1 METLLITN
9 ITIVN
14 CDERKELCDIYIENG
29 KIIDIGQSLKKEAT
43 KIIDCKQQSLFLLP
57 GFIDIH
63 IHGANGFDT
72 MDSSQQA
79 IEKISKHLVKEG
91 VTSFLA
97 TTMTQSVENIEA
109 ALVNLK
115 NYEDHFEGAQ
125 LLGAHVEGPFVS
137 VKRAGAQPVEFM
149 QPPSI
154 SLLKHW
160 HTLCD
165 GVIKIMTLA
174 PELENGLELVT
185 MLRKLNIIASIG
197 HSDATMEEV
206 QAAVE
211 AGVTQ
216 ATHLYNQM
224 RPFHHRD
231 PGVVGAALQDD
242 QILVEL
248 IVDFIHSHPKAV
260 NLAYKVK
267 GAKRIILITDAM
279 RAKGLPYGEYDLGG
293 QIVYVTE
300 NGAHLEDGTLAGS
313 VLTMEQAVK
322 NMKTITNCSLEEIV
336 AMSSSNAAQQL
347 QETTKGRI
355 AVGYEADLVLVD
367 SEVTVCKT
375 IRKGKVVY
383 EKPNMEME

>member
-1 METLLITN
+1 METLLIKN

-14 CDERKELCDIYIENG
+14 CDERRELCDIFIKNG
-29 KIIDIGQSLKKEAT
+29 EISEIGQSLKKEAMQT
-43 KIIDCKQQSLFLLP
+43 IDCQQQPLFLLP

-79 IEKISKHLVKEG
+79 LEEIAKYLVKEG

-109 ALVNLK
+109 ALVNVK
-115 NYEDHFEGAQ
+115 NYEEHFTGAG
-125 LLGAHVEGPFVS
+125 LLGVHVEGPFLS

-154 SLLKHW
+154 SLLEHW
-160 HTLCD
+160 HELS
-165 GVIKIMTLA
+165 GGLIKIVTVA
-174 PELENGLELVT
+174 PELENGLAFVKK
-185 MLRKLNIIASIG
+185 LRQLNVVASMG
-197 HSDATMEEV
+197 HTDATMDEV
-206 QAAVE
+206 QTAVE

-216 ATHLYNQM
+216 ATHLFNQM
-224 RPFHHRD
+224 RPFHHRE

-242 QILVEL
+242 DVFVEL
-248 IVDFIHSHPKAV
+248 IVDFIHCHPKAV
-260 NLAYKVK
+260 NLVYKVK
-267 GAKRIILITDAM
+267 GAKQIILITDAM

-293 QIVYVTE
+293 QIAYVTKD
-300 NGAHLEDGTLAGS
+300 GARLEDGALAGS

-322 NMKTITNCSLEEIV
+322 NMKAVTSCRLEDIV

-347 QETTKGRI
+347 QVTKKGRI

-367 SEVTVCKT
+367 SELTVHKT
-375 IRKGKVVY
+375 IRQGQVVY
-383 EKPNMEME
+383 EKS

>member
-1 METLLITN
+1 MLKETLLITDM
-9 ITIVN
+9 TIVN
-14 CDERKELCDIYIENG
+14 CDERIELCDVYIENG
-29 KIIDIGQSLKKEAT
+29 KVSEIGQSIKKEAT
-43 KIIDCKQQSLFLLP
+43 RIIDCKEQQLFLLP

-79 IEKISKHLVKEG
+79 IEEIAKHLVKEG

-97 TTMTQSVENIEA
+97 TTMTQSSENIEA

-125 LLGAHVEGPFVS
+125 LLGVHVEGPFVS

-149 QPPSI
+149 QAPSI
-154 SLLKHW
+154 SLLKNW
-160 HTLCD
+160 YIMSD
-165 GVIKIMTLA
+165 GLIKIMTLA
-174 PELENGLELVT
+174 PELENGLAFVT
-185 MLRKLNIIASIG
+185 ALRKLQIIASMG
-197 HSDATMEEV
+197 HTDATMEEV

-224 RPFHHRD
+224 RPFHHRE

-242 QILVEL
+242 QITVEL
-248 IVDFIHSHPKAV
+248 IVDLIHSHKNAV

-267 GAKRIILITDAM
+267 GAKHIILITDAM
-279 RAKGLPYGEYDLGG
+279 RAKGLPAGEYELGG
-293 QIVYVTE
+293 QVVHVTE
-300 NGAHLEDGTLAGS
+300 DGARLEDGTLAGS

-322 NMKTITNCSLEEIV
+322 NMKAITNCSLEEIV
-336 AMSSSNAAQQL
+336 AMSSSNAARQL
-347 QETTKGRI
+347 QATTKGHI
-355 AVGYEADLVLVD
+355 AVGYDADLVLVD
-367 SEVTVCKT
+367 SELTVQKT
-375 IRKGKVVY
+375 IRNGKIVY
-383 EKPNMEME
+383 ERP